1 MFLKRSLTAS
11 RLQFS
16 FSLKHLIEVF
26 ECSLE
31 MHESLMAFSL
41 LVVLVVAFVGRW
53 FVALKT
59 LLKVEI
65 LIEKNECFL
74 KRNPTDLKKT
84 YFGRKKF

>member
-1 MFLKRSLTAS
+1 
-11 RLQFS
+11 
-16 FSLKHLIEVF
+16 
-26 ECSLE
+26 
-31 MHESLMAFSL
+31 MHESLIAFSL
-41 LVVLVVAFVGRW
+41 LVAFVGRW

-84 YFGRKKF
+84 CFGRKNF